1 MNIIEKRD
9 FIHSHLH
16 QLDEE
21 HINKLYQKVYSFISE
36 DNPVVGYH
44 ASGKAIRKKQFIAD
58 LIEAEK
64 QIERGEFTTIED
76 LEKESEQW

>member
-21 HINKLYQKVYSFISE
+21 LISELYQKMHSFIKE
-36 DNPVVGYH
+36 DNPVVGYS
-44 ASGKAIRKKQFIAD
+44 ASGKAIRKKHFISG
-58 LIEAEK
+58 LKEAEK
-64 QIERGEFTTIED
+64 QIERGEYTSIED

>member
-1 MNIIEKRD
+1 MNSIEKRD

-21 HINKLYQKVYSFISE
+21 LISEFYQKMYSFIKDE
-36 DNPVVGYH
+36 NPVVGYN
-44 ASGKAIRKKQFIAD
+44 ASGKAIRKKQFVAD
-58 LIEAEK
+58 LKEAER
-64 QIERGEFTTIED
+64 QIERGEYTTIED